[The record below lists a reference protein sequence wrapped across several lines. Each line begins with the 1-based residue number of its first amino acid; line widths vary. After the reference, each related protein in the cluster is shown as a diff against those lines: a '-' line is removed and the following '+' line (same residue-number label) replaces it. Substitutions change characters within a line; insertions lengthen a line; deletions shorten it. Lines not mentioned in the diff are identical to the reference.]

1 MKHIVC
7 SNVGIASLLVVAMA
21 DTAIAQESVNA
32 NCKAVHAV
40 MVEQRVTVGCKPE
53 HTFCFVG
60 EVLGNHGVRG
70 TTYFRA
76 DGTGSRPTTS
86 PDFLPYSGPFE
97 YTFDTGMLIMRETGL
112 SNSTQGNLD
121 SGAITAFQKIVQ
133 GTGALAGATG
143 YFFVNGFNRNGRIET
158 TVSGEVCLP

>member
-7 SNVGIASLLVVAMA
+7 LKVGMTLLLAVATTGRA
-21 DTAIAQESVNA
+21 GGQESVNA
-32 NCKAVHAV
+32 DCKSVHAV

-53 HTFCFVG
+53 HSFCFVG
-60 EVLGNHGVRG
+60 EVAGDHGVRG

-76 DGTGSRPTTS
+76 DGIGSRPTTS

-97 YTFDTGMLIMRETGL
+97 YTFDAGMLIMRETGL

-143 YFFVNGFNRNGRIET
+143 YFFVNGFNRGGKIET
-158 TVSGEVCLP
+158 TVTGEICFP